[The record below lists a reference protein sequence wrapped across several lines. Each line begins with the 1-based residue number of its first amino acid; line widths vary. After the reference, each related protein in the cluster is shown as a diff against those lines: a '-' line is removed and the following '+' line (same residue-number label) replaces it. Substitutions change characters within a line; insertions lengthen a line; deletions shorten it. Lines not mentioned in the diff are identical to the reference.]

1 MELNNYRS
9 VTPLKKKRKKI
20 TVSAALVICFL
31 CLIIGILCGRAVS
44 SNKQA
49 QEASERIAQIEQEME
64 IESKRLASEIGAYKD
79 EINRLKNE
87 LADANKIISQQT
99 EASNQEEAELE
110 AEAEEEE
117 SVATEEEEKA
127 PVQKKT
133 SGGFLR
139 ILLIIIL
146 VVIIIVCLL
155 FAASVFLRKNEDDD
169 DDEDE
174 YDDEDYDDEDYEED
188 YDEEEVIE
196 EMIDEDSEE

>member
-87 LADANKIISQQT
+87 LADANRIISQQT
-99 EASNQEEAELE
+99 EASNQAEAETE

-117 SVATEEEEKA
+117 AIACEEEEKA
-127 PVQKKT
+127 PVQKKS

-155 FAASVFLRKNEDDD
+155 FAASVFLRKN
-169 DDEDE
+169 DDEDDE
-174 YDDEDYDDEDYEED
+174 YDDEDYDDEEYEED
-188 YDEEEVIE
+188 YDEEDEEVIE
-196 EMIDEDSEE
+196 EMIEEEPEE